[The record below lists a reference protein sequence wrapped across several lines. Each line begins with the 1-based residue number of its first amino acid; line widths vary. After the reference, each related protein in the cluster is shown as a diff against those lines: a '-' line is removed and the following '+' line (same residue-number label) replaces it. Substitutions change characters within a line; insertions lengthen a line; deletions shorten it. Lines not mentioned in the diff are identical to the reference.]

1 MSNRYQQTT
10 GKSETRENRINM
22 RGACVS
28 LTIEIIPANCAK
40 RNGFAYLFLILPDR
54 CKMLDI
60 SPIVGYNEPV
70 ITQGILSMYSFIVA
84 KVAGF

>member
-28 LTIEIIPANCAK
+28 LTIEIIPANRAR
-40 RNGFAYLFLILPDR
+40 RNGFACLFLILPDR

-60 SPIVGYNEPV
+60 SPIVSYNEPV
-70 ITQGILSMYSFIVA
+70 ITQGITVMHVFL
-84 KVAGF
+84 